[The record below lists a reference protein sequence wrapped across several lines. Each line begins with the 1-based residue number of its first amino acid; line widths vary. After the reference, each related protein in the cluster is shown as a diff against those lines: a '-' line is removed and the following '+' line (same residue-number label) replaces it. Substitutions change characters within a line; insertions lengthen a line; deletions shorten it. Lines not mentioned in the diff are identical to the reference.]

1 MSEKQ
6 NRGIIERSKYDAMTT
21 EELEDI
27 LRLDAE
33 APEEQES
40 DTEMIL
46 YIMEVLT
53 ERKRNN
59 GHTGKTALEAY
70 ESFVENYMP
79 DMSDTD
85 SEDPARRRTPA
96 KRSRCSR
103 WLRSLIAA
111 AAVVA
116 ILLCGTVTAK
126 AFGINIWEA
135 VVQWTRE
142 TLQWGAWEKSN
153 EDNDLLYASFQA
165 ALEKGNVPVNLVPT
179 WIPDG
184 FELSTIKVENNPLQ
198 KVYKAK
204 YTKQEH
210 NLVITVQDHLDNKP
224 FYIEQSEGLVEEY
237 EAWGITYY
245 LSSNYGYS
253 RAAWIYESYECDISG
268 NVTIDELK
276 KMIDST
282 QKG

>member
-85 SEDPARRRTPA
+85 SEDPARRKTPA
-96 KRSRCSR
+96 KQCRCSR

-126 AFGINIWEA
+126 AFGFNIWEA

-142 TLQWGAWEKSN
+142 TFHFGDWGNSN
-153 EDNDLLYASFQA
+153 KNNDMPFESLQA
-165 ALEKGNVPVNLVPT
+165 ALDEGKVPVDLIPT
-179 WIPDG
+179 WIPGG
-184 FELSTIKVENNPLQ
+184 FELDTIKVIHNPTQIIYAARYENG
-198 KVYKAK
+198 
-204 YTKQEH
+204 EGS
-210 NLVITVQDHLDNKP
+210 LVITVRDHLDGIP
-224 FYIEQSEGLVEEY
+224 TYVEQRDGLIEEY
-237 EAWGITYY
+237 KVAGITYY
-245 LSSNYGYS
+245 LFSDVSQMK
-253 RAAWIYESYECDISG
+253 AKWVSG
-268 NVTIDELK
+268 LFMVN
-276 KMIDST
+276 
-282 QKG
+282 